1 MGGSGASIFFII
13 EWKVLPVCGLSVW
26 HWVQGVDWSM
36 GLFKGFSFRV
46 KCSKTGGKLPQTSP
60 SLNVYRSPDCCVEA
74 LRVWCDNS
82 LVSGS
87 TDVTVTSK
95 GDN

>member
-36 GLFKGFSFRV
+36 GPSKGFSFRV
-46 KCSKTGGKLPQTSP
+46 KCPQTGGKLPQTSP
-60 SLNVYRSPDCCVEA
+60 SLNVYRSPDCCVEV
-74 LRVWCDNS
+74 LRVWFDNS